1 MLKAIGAILLSAAV
15 AGCSSSPSPSPIGPW
30 AVTSVS
36 PVRGSTAGGT
46 PVTIIGSGF
55 QSGTTVTIRG
65 VRQVLSSVSGNT
77 ALYLTTTAQD
87 TGVAEIVVTGP
98 GQAERFATAFE
109 FAPPQT
115 FDFNG
120 SWEGVY
126 HDNDDIQVVI
136 SSNVVA
142 RVTCAN
148 IDVTLPAP
156 LLVNLGAFS
165 ATAGNGVEAVS
176 GRIVSDQIAIG
187 EIDTPACR
195 GTWKAFRK

>member
-1 MLKAIGAILLSAAV
+1 MGGDERFPRPRLDRRGHTGDHHRFRIPIRHDGDDQGCAA
-15 AGCSSSPSPSPIGPW
+15 SP
-30 AVTSVS
+30 
-36 PVRGSTAGGT
+36 
-46 PVTIIGSGF
+46 
-55 QSGTTVTIRG
+55 
-65 VRQVLSSVSGNT
+65 LSVSGNT

-126 HDNDDIQVVI
+126 HDNDNIQVVI

-148 IDVTLPAP
+148 IDVALPAP